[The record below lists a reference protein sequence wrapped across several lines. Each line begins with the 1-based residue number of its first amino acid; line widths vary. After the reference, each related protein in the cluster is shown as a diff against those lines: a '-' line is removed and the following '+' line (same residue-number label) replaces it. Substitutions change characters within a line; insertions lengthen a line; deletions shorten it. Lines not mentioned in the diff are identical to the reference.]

1 MKNNKGFTI
10 AELLVTFVLVMSI
23 VLALFKVVDH
33 YRERQQNATSVKEM
47 NSYRNQIVKVVEDDI
62 LFNYGGIK
70 EIKGLDKA
78 TLELESGG
86 LEQTD
91 FQQGIEITFN
101 GVIANT
107 QPNTTNTKKLIVKKN
122 GILYGE
128 MFYEFPSKFVSAVD
142 DVIYTETQ
150 VKKVNQIGEPLPPK
164 EIYSIHID
172 LTHSELNRIFNI
184 NIVAVNNTTTNT
196 DATSETP

>member
-33 YRERQQNATSVKEM
+33 YRERQQNATSAKEM

-62 LFNYGGIK
+62 LFNCGGIK

-101 GVIANT
+101 EVIANT
-107 QPNTTNTKKLIVKKN
+107 QPNTKRLIVKKN
-122 GILYGE
+122 GILYDDI
-128 MFYEFPSKFVSAVD
+128 FYEFPSKFVSAVD

-150 VKKVNQIGEPLPPK
+150 VKTVNQIGEPLPPK

-184 NIVAVNNTTTNT
+184 NIVAVNNTTSSDSNA
-196 DATSETP
+196 DADAGT

>member
-70 EIKGLDKA
+70 EIKGLDLKPS
-78 TLELESGG
+78 EEPNS
-86 LEQTD
+86 
-91 FQQGIEITFN
+91 QQGIKITFN
-101 GVIANT
+101 KVDDEKNT
-107 QPNTTNTKKLIVKKN
+107 QITKNLIVKKN
-122 GILYGE
+122 GILYGD

-142 DVIYTETQ
+142 DVIYTET
-150 VKKVNQIGEPLPPK
+150 KVSSDDSSLDK
-164 EIYSIHID
+164 AIYSIHID

-184 NIVAVNNTTTNT
+184 NIVAVNNTPTDTDTT
-196 DATSETP
+196 SQTP

>member
-62 LFNYGGIK
+62 LFNCEGIK
-70 EIKGLDKA
+70 EIKGLDLKPS
-78 TLELESGG
+78 EGPNS
-86 LEQTD
+86 
-91 FQQGIEITFN
+91 QQGIKITFN
-101 GVIANT
+101 KLDAKDNPII
-107 QPNTTNTKKLIVKKN
+107 KRLIVKKN

-150 VKKVNQIGEPLPPK
+150 VKNVSSEDLSLKK
-164 EIYSIHID
+164 AIYSIHID

-184 NIVAVNNTTTNT
+184 NIVAVNNTTTDT
-196 DATSETP
+196 TSGTP

>member
-70 EIKGLDKA
+70 EIKGLDKS
-78 TLELESGG
+78 TLESDG

-101 GVIANT
+101 KVIANT
-107 QPNTTNTKKLIVKKN
+107 QPNTINTKRLIVKKN
-122 GILYGE
+122 GILYDD

-142 DVIYTETQ
+142 DVIYTET
-150 VKKVNQIGEPLPPK
+150 KVSSDDSSLDK
-164 EIYSIHID
+164 AIYSIHID

-184 NIVAVNNTTTNT
+184 NIVAVNNTPTGT
-196 DATSETP
+196 DSTSETP

>member
-70 EIKGLDKA
+70 EIKGLDLKPSEA
-78 TLELESGG
+78 
-86 LEQTD
+86 
-91 FQQGIEITFN
+91 QQGIEITFN
-101 GVIANT
+101 EVIANA
-107 QPNTTNTKKLIVKKN
+107 QPNTPNTKRLIVKKN
-122 GILYGE
+122 GILYGD

-184 NIVAVNNTTTNT
+184 NIVAVNNT
-196 DATSETP
+196 PY

>member
-33 YRERQQNATSVKEM
+33 YRERQQNATSIKEM

-62 LFNYGGIK
+62 LFNCEGIK
-70 EIKGLDKA
+70 EIKGLDLKPS
-78 TLELESGG
+78 EGPNS
-86 LEQTD
+86 
-91 FQQGIEITFN
+91 QQGIKITFN
-101 GVIANT
+101 KVDDEKNT
-107 QPNTTNTKKLIVKKN
+107 LITKNLIVKKD
-122 GILYGE
+122 GILYGN

-150 VKKVNQIGEPLPPK
+150 VENVSSDPLLKKA
-164 EIYSIHID
+164 IYSIHID

-184 NIVAVNNTTTNT
+184 NIVAVNNTPT
-196 DATSETP
+196 DTDTTSETP

>member
-33 YRERQQNATSVKEM
+33 YRERQQNATSAKEM

-62 LFNYGGIK
+62 LFNCGGIK
-70 EIKGLDKA
+70 EIKGLDQNDISLSPIEKA
-78 TLELESGG
+78 N
-86 LEQTD
+86 

-101 GVIANT
+101 KVIANT
-107 QPNTTNTKKLIVKKN
+107 QPNTTNTKRLIVKKN
-122 GILYGE
+122 GILYGG

-142 DVIYTETQ
+142 DVIYTET
-150 VKKVNQIGEPLPPK
+150 KVSSDDSSLDK
-164 EIYSIHID
+164 AIYSIHID

-184 NIVAVNNTTTNT
+184 NIVAVNTTTNT
-196 DATSETP
+196 DTTETP

>member
-62 LFNYGGIK
+62 LFNCEGIK
-70 EIKGLDKA
+70 EIKGLDLKPS
-78 TLELESGG
+78 EEPNS
-86 LEQTD
+86 
-91 FQQGIEITFN
+91 QQGIKITFN
-101 GVIANT
+101 KVDDEKNT
-107 QPNTTNTKKLIVKKN
+107 LITKNLIVKKD
-122 GILYGE
+122 GILYGN

-150 VKKVNQIGEPLPPK
+150 VENVSSDPLLKKA
-164 EIYSIHID
+164 IYSIHID

-184 NIVAVNNTTTNT
+184 NIVAVNNTPTNT
-196 DATSETP
+196 DTTSETP

>member
-62 LFNYGGIK
+62 LFNCEGIK
-70 EIKGLDKA
+70 EIKGLDKS
-78 TLELESGG
+78 TLESDG

-101 GVIANT
+101 KVIANT
-107 QPNTTNTKKLIVKKN
+107 QPNTTNTKRLIIKKN
-122 GILYGE
+122 GILYGD

-142 DVIYTETQ
+142 DVIYTET
-150 VKKVNQIGEPLPPK
+150 KVSSDDSSLDK
-164 EIYSIHID
+164 AIYSIHID

-184 NIVAVNNTTTNT
+184 NIVAVNNT
-196 DATSETP
+196 PY

>member
-62 LFNYGGIK
+62 LFNCEGIK
-70 EIKGLDKA
+70 EIKGLDKS
-78 TLELESGG
+78 TLESDG

-101 GVIANT
+101 KVIANT
-107 QPNTTNTKKLIVKKN
+107 QPNTINTKRLIVKKD
-122 GILYGE
+122 GILYGN

-142 DVIYTETQ
+142 DVIYTET
-150 VKKVNQIGEPLPPK
+150 KVSSDDSSLDK
-164 EIYSIHID
+164 AIYSIHID

-184 NIVAVNNTTTNT
+184 NIVAVNNTPT
-196 DATSETP
+196 DTDTTSETP

>member
-62 LFNYGGIK
+62 LFNCGGIK

-78 TLELESGG
+78 SLGENAP
-86 LEQTD
+86 TD

-101 GVIANT
+101 GVIANA
-107 QPNTTNTKKLIVKKN
+107 QPNTTNTKRLIVKKN
-122 GILYGE
+122 GILYDD

-142 DVIYTETQ
+142 DVIYTET
-150 VKKVNQIGEPLPPK
+150 KVSSDDSSLDK
-164 EIYSIHID
+164 AIYSIHID

-184 NIVAVNNTTTNT
+184 NIVAVNTPT
-196 DATSETP
+196 DTDTTSETP

>member
-33 YRERQQNATSVKEM
+33 YREHQQNATSVKEM

-62 LFNYGGIK
+62 LFNNEGIK

-78 TLELESGG
+78 SPEYA
-86 LEQTD
+86 QTD
-91 FQQGIEITFN
+91 FQQGIKITFN
-101 GVIANT
+101 GSNGKSI
-107 QPNTTNTKKLIVKKN
+107 TKNLIVEKN
-122 GILYGE
+122 GIWYGD

-150 VKKVNQIGEPLPPK
+150 VKNVISADSSLEKA
-164 EIYSIHID
+164 IYSIHID

-184 NIVAVNNTTTNT
+184 NIVAVNNTTINT
-196 DATSETP
+196 DTTSDTP

>member
-70 EIKGLDKA
+70 EIKGLDLKPSEA
-78 TLELESGG
+78 
-86 LEQTD
+86 
-91 FQQGIEITFN
+91 QQGIEITFN
-101 GVIANT
+101 KVIANT
-107 QPNTTNTKKLIVKKN
+107 QPNTTNTKRLIVKKN
-122 GILYGE
+122 GILYGD

-150 VKKVNQIGEPLPPK
+150 VENVSSEDPSLKKA
-164 EIYSIHID
+164 IYSIHID

-184 NIVAVNNTTTNT
+184 NIVAVNNTPTNT
-196 DATSETP
+196 DTTSGTP

>member
-33 YRERQQNATSVKEM
+33 YRERQQNATSIKEM

-62 LFNYGGIK
+62 LFNCEGIK
-70 EIKGLDKA
+70 EIKGLDLKPS
-78 TLELESGG
+78 EGPNS
-86 LEQTD
+86 
-91 FQQGIEITFN
+91 QQGIKITFN
-101 GVIANT
+101 GVDDNGVLIAKN
-107 QPNTTNTKKLIVKKN
+107 LIVKNN
-122 GILYGE
+122 GILYGD

-150 VKKVNQIGEPLPPK
+150 VENVSSEDLLLKKA
-164 EIYSIHID
+164 IYSIHID

-184 NIVAVNNTTTNT
+184 NIVAVNNTPT
-196 DATSETP
+196 DTDTTSETP

>member
-62 LFNYGGIK
+62 LFNCEGIK
-70 EIKGLDKA
+70 EIKGLDLKPS
-78 TLELESGG
+78 EEPNS
-86 LEQTD
+86 
-91 FQQGIEITFN
+91 QQGIKITFN
-101 GVIANT
+101 KVDDEKNT
-107 QPNTTNTKKLIVKKN
+107 LITKNLIVKKD
-122 GILYGE
+122 GILYGN

-142 DVIYTETQ
+142 DVIYTET
-150 VKKVNQIGEPLPPK
+150 KVSSDDSSLDK
-164 EIYSIHID
+164 AIYSIHID

-184 NIVAVNNTTTNT
+184 NIVAVNNTPT
-196 DATSETP
+196 DTDTTSETP

>member
-62 LFNYGGIK
+62 LFNCEGIK
-70 EIKGLDKA
+70 EIKGLDLKPS
-78 TLELESGG
+78 EEPNS
-86 LEQTD
+86 
-91 FQQGIEITFN
+91 QQGIKITFN
-101 GVIANT
+101 KVDDEKNT
-107 QPNTTNTKKLIVKKN
+107 QITKNLIVKKN
-122 GILYGE
+122 GILYGD

-142 DVIYTETQ
+142 DVIYTET
-150 VKKVNQIGEPLPPK
+150 KVSSDDSSLDK
-164 EIYSIHID
+164 AIYSIHID

-184 NIVAVNNTTTNT
+184 NIVAVNNTTTDT
-196 DATSETP
+196 TSGTP

>member
-70 EIKGLDKA
+70 EIKGLDLKPSEA
-78 TLELESGG
+78 
-86 LEQTD
+86 
-91 FQQGIEITFN
+91 QQGIEITFN
-101 GVIANT
+101 EVIANT
-107 QPNTTNTKKLIVKKN
+107 QQNTTNTKRLIVKKN
-122 GILYGE
+122 GILYGD

-150 VKKVNQIGEPLPPK
+150 VENVSSEDPSLKKA
-164 EIYSIHID
+164 IYSIHID

-184 NIVAVNNTTTNT
+184 NIVAVNNTPTNT
-196 DATSETP
+196 DTTSETPSP

>member
-62 LFNYGGIK
+62 LFNCEGIK
-70 EIKGLDKA
+70 EIKGLDLKPS
-78 TLELESGG
+78 EGPNS
-86 LEQTD
+86 
-91 FQQGIEITFN
+91 QQGIEITFN
-101 GVIANT
+101 KVDDEKNT
-107 QPNTTNTKKLIVKKN
+107 QITKNLIVKKN
-122 GILYGE
+122 GILYDN

-142 DVIYTETQ
+142 DVIYTET
-150 VKKVNQIGEPLPPK
+150 KVSSDDSSLDK
-164 EIYSIHID
+164 AIYSIHID

-184 NIVAVNNTTTNT
+184 NIVAVNNTPT
-196 DATSETP
+196 DTDTTSETP

>member
-62 LFNYGGIK
+62 LFNCEGIEK
-70 EIKGLDKA
+70 IKGLDKA
-78 TLELESGG
+78 SLEDGP
-86 LEQTD
+86 TD
-91 FQQGIEITFN
+91 FQQGIEIIFN
-101 GVIANT
+101 GTDKNGAQII
-107 QPNTTNTKKLIVKKN
+107 KKD
-122 GILYGE
+122 GILYGN

-150 VKKVNQIGEPLPPK
+150 VNDVSQEKTSLEKT
-164 EIYSIHID
+164 IYSIHID

-184 NIVAVNNTTTNT
+184 NIVAVNTTTNT
-196 DATSETP
+196 DTTSETT

>member
-33 YRERQQNATSVKEM
+33 YRERQQNATSVKEI

-70 EIKGLDKA
+70 EIKGLDLKPSEA
-78 TLELESGG
+78 
-86 LEQTD
+86 
-91 FQQGIEITFN
+91 QQGIEITFN
-101 GVIANT
+101 KVDDEKNT
-107 QPNTTNTKKLIVKKN
+107 QITKNLIVKKN
-122 GILYGE
+122 GILYGK
-128 MFYEFPSKFVSAVD
+128 MFYEFPSKFVSAID

-150 VKKVNQIGEPLPPK
+150 VENVSSEVSLLKKA
-164 EIYSIHID
+164 IYSIHID

-184 NIVAVNNTTTNT
+184 NIVAVNNTTTDT
-196 DATSETP
+196 TSETT

>member
-78 TLELESGG
+78 TLESGG

-101 GVIANT
+101 KVDDEKNT
-107 QPNTTNTKKLIVKKN
+107 QITKNLIVKKN
-122 GILYGE
+122 GISYGE

-150 VKKVNQIGEPLPPK
+150 VEKATQIGELLSK
-164 EIYSIHID
+164 KIYSIHID

-184 NIVAVNNTTTNT
+184 NIVAVNTTTNT
-196 DATSETP
+196 DTTETP

>member
-10 AELLVTFVLVMSI
+10 AELLVTFVLVTSI

-62 LFNYGGIK
+62 LFNCEGIK
-70 EIKGLDKA
+70 EIKGLDQNDISLSPIEKA
-78 TLELESGG
+78 NS
-86 LEQTD
+86 
-91 FQQGIEITFN
+91 QQGIKITFN
-101 GVIANT
+101 GVDDNGVLIAKN
-107 QPNTTNTKKLIVKKN
+107 LIVKNN
-122 GILYGE
+122 GILYGD

-142 DVIYTETQ
+142 DVIYTET
-150 VKKVNQIGEPLPPK
+150 KVSSDDSSLDK
-164 EIYSIHID
+164 AIYSIHID

-184 NIVAVNNTTTNT
+184 NIVAVNNTPTDTT
-196 DATSETP
+196 SGTP

>member
-70 EIKGLDKA
+70 EIKGLDQNDISLSPIEKA
-78 TLELESGG
+78 N
-86 LEQTD
+86 

-101 GVIANT
+101 KVIANT
-107 QPNTTNTKKLIVKKN
+107 QPNTTNTKRLIVKKN
-122 GILYGE
+122 GILYDE

-142 DVIYTETQ
+142 DVIYTET
-150 VKKVNQIGEPLPPK
+150 KVSSDDSSLDK
-164 EIYSIHID
+164 AIYSIHID

-184 NIVAVNNTTTNT
+184 NIVAVNNTPT
-196 DATSETP
+196 DTDTTSETQ

>member
-70 EIKGLDKA
+70 EIKGLDLKPSEA
-78 TLELESGG
+78 
-86 LEQTD
+86 
-91 FQQGIEITFN
+91 QQGIEITFN
-101 GVIANT
+101 EVIANA
-107 QPNTTNTKKLIVKKN
+107 QPNTKRLIVKKN
-122 GILYGE
+122 GILYGD

-142 DVIYTETQ
+142 DVIYTET
-150 VKKVNQIGEPLPPK
+150 KVSSDASSLDK
-164 EIYSIHID
+164 AIYSIHID

-184 NIVAVNNTTTNT
+184 NIVAVNNTPTITDTTN
-196 DATSETP
+196 ETP

>member
-62 LFNYGGIK
+62 LFNCEGIK
-70 EIKGLDKA
+70 EIKGLDQNDDLSLSPIEKA
-78 TLELESGG
+78 
-86 LEQTD
+86 D
-91 FQQGIEITFN
+91 FQQGIEIAFN
-101 GVIANT
+101 KLDAKDNPII
-107 QPNTTNTKKLIVKKN
+107 KRLIVKKN
-122 GILYGE
+122 GILYDE

-142 DVIYTETQ
+142 DVIYTET
-150 VKKVNQIGEPLPPK
+150 KVSSDDSSLDK
-164 EIYSIHID
+164 AIYSIHID

-184 NIVAVNNTTTNT
+184 NIVAVNNTTTDT
-196 DATSETP
+196 TSGTP

>member
-62 LFNYGGIK
+62 LFNCEGIK
-70 EIKGLDKA
+70 EIKGLDQNDDLSLSPIEKA
-78 TLELESGG
+78 
-86 LEQTD
+86 D
-91 FQQGIEITFN
+91 FQQGIEIAFN

-107 QPNTTNTKKLIVKKN
+107 QPNTTNPKRLIVKKN
-122 GILYGE
+122 GILYGN

-142 DVIYTETQ
+142 DVIYTET
-150 VKKVNQIGEPLPPK
+150 KVSSDDSSLDK
-164 EIYSIHID
+164 AIYSIHID

-184 NIVAVNNTTTNT
+184 NIVAVNNTTTDT
-196 DATSETP
+196 TSETP

>member
-70 EIKGLDKA
+70 EIKGLDQNDILLSAIEKA
-78 TLELESGG
+78 N
-86 LEQTD
+86 

-101 GVIANT
+101 GVIANA
-107 QPNTTNTKKLIVKKN
+107 QPNTPNTKRLIVKKN
-122 GILYGE
+122 GILYGD

-184 NIVAVNNTTTNT
+184 NIVAVNNTPTNT
-196 DATSETP
+196 DTTNETP

>member
-1 MKNNKGFTI
+1 MENNKGFTI

-70 EIKGLDKA
+70 EIKGLDLKPSEK
-78 TLELESGG
+78 TNS
-86 LEQTD
+86 
-91 FQQGIEITFN
+91 QQGIKITFN
-101 GVIANT
+101 GVVDNGKLIIKN
-107 QPNTTNTKKLIVKKN
+107 LIVKKN
-122 GILYGE
+122 GILYGD

-150 VKKVNQIGEPLPPK
+150 VENVSSEDPSLKKA
-164 EIYSIHID
+164 IYSIHID

-184 NIVAVNNTTTNT
+184 NIVAVNNTHTITDTTN
-196 DATSETP
+196 ETP

>member
-70 EIKGLDKA
+70 EIKGLDLKPS
-78 TLELESGG
+78 EKPNS
-86 LEQTD
+86 
-91 FQQGIEITFN
+91 QQGIKITFN
-101 GVIANT
+101 GVDDNGVLIAKN
-107 QPNTTNTKKLIVKKN
+107 LIVKNN
-122 GILYGE
+122 GILYGD

-150 VKKVNQIGEPLPPK
+150 VENVSSEDPSLKKV
-164 EIYSIHID
+164 IYSIHID

>member
-33 YRERQQNATSVKEM
+33 YRERQQNATSAKEM

-62 LFNYGGIK
+62 LFNCGGIK

-78 TLELESGG
+78 SLGENAP
-86 LEQTD
+86 TD

-101 GVIANT
+101 KLDAKDNQI
-107 QPNTTNTKKLIVKKN
+107 TKKLIVRKS
-122 GILYGE
+122 GISYGG

-150 VKKVNQIGEPLPPK
+150 VENVSSDSLLKKA
-164 EIYSIHID
+164 IYSIHID

-184 NIVAVNNTTTNT
+184 NIVAVNTIINTNDTST
-196 DATSETP
+196 DIEEGA

>member
-33 YRERQQNATSVKEM
+33 YRERQQNETSVKEM

-70 EIKGLDKA
+70 EIKGLDLKPS
-78 TLELESGG
+78 EEPNS
-86 LEQTD
+86 
-91 FQQGIEITFN
+91 QQGIKITFN
-101 GVIANT
+101 KVDDEKNT
-107 QPNTTNTKKLIVKKN
+107 LITKNLIVKKD
-122 GILYGE
+122 GILYGN
-128 MFYEFPSKFVSAVD
+128 MFYEFPSKFVSAID

-184 NIVAVNNTTTNT
+184 NIVAVNNTPTITDTTN
-196 DATSETP
+196 ETP

>member
-62 LFNYGGIK
+62 LFNNGGIE
-70 EIKGLDKA
+70 EIKGLDQNDDLSLSPIEKA
-78 TLELESGG
+78 
-86 LEQTD
+86 D

-101 GVIANT
+101 GVIANA
-107 QPNTTNTKKLIVKKN
+107 QPNTTNTKRLIVKKN
-122 GILYGE
+122 GILYGD

-164 EIYSIHID
+164 AIYSIHID

>member
-70 EIKGLDKA
+70 EIKGLDLKPSEA
-78 TLELESGG
+78 
-86 LEQTD
+86 
-91 FQQGIEITFN
+91 QQGIEITFN
-101 GVIANT
+101 EVIANA
-107 QPNTTNTKKLIVKKN
+107 QPNTKNTKRLIVKKN
-122 GILYGE
+122 GILYGD

-150 VKKVNQIGEPLPPK
+150 VENVSSEDSSLKKA
-164 EIYSIHID
+164 IYSIHID

-184 NIVAVNNTTTNT
+184 NIVAVNNTPTITDTTN
-196 DATSETP
+196 ETP

>member
-70 EIKGLDKA
+70 EIKGLDQNDISLSPIEKA
-78 TLELESGG
+78 N
-86 LEQTD
+86 

-101 GVIANT
+101 EVIANT
-107 QPNTTNTKKLIVKKN
+107 QPNTTNTKRLIVKKN
-122 GILYGE
+122 GILYGG

-142 DVIYTETQ
+142 DVIYTET
-150 VKKVNQIGEPLPPK
+150 KVSSDDSSLDK
-164 EIYSIHID
+164 AIYSIHID

-184 NIVAVNNTTTNT
+184 NIVAVNTPT
-196 DATSETP
+196 DTDTTSETP

>member
-62 LFNYGGIK
+62 LFNCEGIK
-70 EIKGLDKA
+70 EIKGLDLKPS
-78 TLELESGG
+78 ENS
-86 LEQTD
+86 
-91 FQQGIEITFN
+91 QQGIKITFN
-101 GVIANT
+101 KVDDEKNT
-107 QPNTTNTKKLIVKKN
+107 LITKNLIVKKN
-122 GILYGE
+122 GILYGD

-150 VKKVNQIGEPLPPK
+150 VENVSSEVPLLKKA
-164 EIYSIHID
+164 IYSIHID

-184 NIVAVNNTTTNT
+184 NIVAVNTPT
-196 DATSETP
+196 DTDTTSETP

>member
-47 NSYRNQIVKVVEDDI
+47 NSYRNQIVKVVEEDI

-70 EIKGLDKA
+70 EIKGLDLKPS
-78 TLELESGG
+78 EKPNS
-86 LEQTD
+86 
-91 FQQGIEITFN
+91 QQGIKITFN
-101 GVIANT
+101 GVDDNGVLIAKN
-107 QPNTTNTKKLIVKKN
+107 LIVKNN
-122 GILYGE
+122 GILYGD

-150 VKKVNQIGEPLPPK
+150 VENVSSEDPSLKKV
-164 EIYSIHID
+164 IYSIHID

>member
-62 LFNYGGIK
+62 LFNCEGIK
-70 EIKGLDKA
+70 EIKGLDQNDDLSLSPIEKA
-78 TLELESGG
+78 
-86 LEQTD
+86 D
-91 FQQGIEITFN
+91 FQQGIEIAFN
-101 GVIANT
+101 KLDAKDNPII
-107 QPNTTNTKKLIVKKN
+107 KRLIVKKN
-122 GILYGE
+122 GILYDD

-150 VKKVNQIGEPLPPK
+150 VENVSSDPLIKKA
-164 EIYSIHID
+164 IYSIHID

-184 NIVAVNNTTTNT
+184 NIVAVNNTTTDT
-196 DATSETP
+196 TSGTP

>member
-62 LFNYGGIK
+62 LFNCEGIK
-70 EIKGLDKA
+70 KIKGLDQNDKLLTDIEKA
-78 TLELESGG
+78 N
-86 LEQTD
+86 

-101 GVIANT
+101 GIVDDNEPI
-107 QPNTTNTKKLIVKKN
+107 TKRLIVKKN
-122 GILYGE
+122 GILYGG

-150 VKKVNQIGEPLPPK
+150 VEKVSPEISSLEK
-164 EIYSIHID
+164 TIYSIHID

-184 NIVAVNNTTTNT
+184 NIVAVNNTIT
-196 DATSETP
+196 DTTSETP

>member
-78 TLELESGG
+78 SLGENAP
-86 LEQTD
+86 TD

-101 GVIANT
+101 KLDAKDNPI
-107 QPNTTNTKKLIVKKN
+107 TKKLIVRKS
-122 GILYGE
+122 GISYGE

-150 VKKVNQIGEPLPPK
+150 VENVSSDPLLKKA
-164 EIYSIHID
+164 IYSIHID
-172 LTHSELNRIFNI
+172 LTHSELNRVFNI
-184 NIVAVNNTTTNT
+184 NIVAVNNTPTNT
-196 DATSETP
+196 DTTSETP

>member
-70 EIKGLDKA
+70 EIKGLDLKPSEA
-78 TLELESGG
+78 
-86 LEQTD
+86 
-91 FQQGIEITFN
+91 QQGIEITFN
-101 GVIANT
+101 EVIANT
-107 QPNTTNTKKLIVKKN
+107 QPNTTNTTNTKRLIVKKN
-122 GILYGE
+122 GILYGD

-150 VKKVNQIGEPLPPK
+150 VKNVSSEDPSLKK
-164 EIYSIHID
+164 AIYSIHID

-184 NIVAVNNTTTNT
+184 NIVAVNNTPTIT
-196 DATSETP
+196 DNTSETP